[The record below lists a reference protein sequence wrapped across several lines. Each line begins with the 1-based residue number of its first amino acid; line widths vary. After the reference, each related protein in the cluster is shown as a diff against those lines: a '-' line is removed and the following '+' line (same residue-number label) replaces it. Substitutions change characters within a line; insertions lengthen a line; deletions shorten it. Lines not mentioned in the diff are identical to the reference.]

1 MITAPAPS
9 QTQLI
14 WCWLALACSF
24 RVGGMKQGRDWG
36 AFIGWWG
43 VSRKIRVGLTSPA
56 SLLVVARLYNILLFY
71 LFIYFSFFFL
81 CFASPRSAVVKWE
94 WSYDRCLIGLFSAFG
109 TWWFF
114 TSASSVVWQSVYP
127 VWINCW
133 SPLNSYAQHST
144 SVVVHVGL
152 STSEYTP

>member
-9 QTQLI
+9 QAQLI

-24 RVGGMKQGRDWG
+24 RVCGMKQGRDWG
-36 AFIGWWG
+36 AVIGWWAG
-43 VSRKIRVGLTSPA
+43 SRKIRPGLTSPA
-56 SLLVVARLYNILLFY
+56 SLLVVARLYNIIYYCFFY
-71 LFIYFSFFFL
+71 LFIFL
-81 CFASPRSAVVKWE
+81 SFASLNFAVVRWNE